1 MNKGDI
7 RKSIKS
13 LKCAINDRLRE
24 DSVWCVANKIEQLSQ
39 FIEGS
44 NILLYYSLPD
54 EFPTEPMIKKWL
66 LMGKNIYL
74 PRVAG
79 NDIKITKVGERGFVK
94 GQFNILEPNETD
106 YLQDLSLI
114 DVAIIPGVA
123 FDKNLNR
130 LGRGRGYYD
139 KFLKCFNGLKVG
151 IGFDFQIVD
160 DIPTEPHD
168 VKMDMIISPSLT
180 YSTQGE

>member
-1 MNKGDI
+1 
-7 RKSIKS
+7 
-13 LKCAINDRLRE
+13 
-24 DSVWCVANKIEQLSQ
+24 
-39 FIEGS
+39 
-44 NILLYYSLPD
+44 
-54 EFPTEPMIKKWL
+54 
-66 LMGKNIYL
+66 MGKNIYL
-74 PRVAG
+74 PRVVG

-106 YLQDLSLI
+106 YLQDLSKI

-139 KFLKCFNGLKVG
+139 RFLKCFNGLKVG
-151 IGFDFQIVD
+151 IGFDLQIVD
-160 DIPTEPHD
+160 NIPTEPHD

-180 YSTQGE
+180 YCTQGI